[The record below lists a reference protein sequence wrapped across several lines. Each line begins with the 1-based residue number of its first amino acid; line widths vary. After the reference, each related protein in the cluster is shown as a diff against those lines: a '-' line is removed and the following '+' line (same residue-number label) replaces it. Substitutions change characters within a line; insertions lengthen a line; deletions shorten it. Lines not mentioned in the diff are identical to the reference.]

1 MAKNQSRR
9 LSPAELAKD
18 VEIYNALK
26 NVTGYAPANPAY
38 GVASLDTRHTALT
51 GAQTA
56 SAQADAD
63 ADSRR
68 DDLVATQWD
77 FHNTILGAKDSVVA
91 QFGPD
96 SNEVQAVQLKK
107 KGEYKGRAKKANKA
121 PMS

>member
-1 MAKNQSRR
+1 MPASTSRETTTDN
-9 LSPAELAKD
+9 SSGCASA
-18 VEIYNALK
+18 
-26 NVTGYAPANPAY
+26 AY

-68 DDLVATQWD
+68 DDLVVTHSD

-91 QFGPD
+91 
-96 SNEVQAVQLKK
+96 
-107 KGEYKGRAKKANKA
+107 
-121 PMS
+121 

>member
-1 MAKNQSRR
+1 MAKNQNRR

-38 GVASLDTRHTALT
+38 AVTALDTRHTALS

-68 DDLVATQWD
+68 DVLVAEQWN
-77 FHNTILGAKDSVVA
+77 FHNAILGAKDSVVA
-91 QFGPD
+91 QFGSD

-107 KGEYKGRAKKANKA
+107 KTEYKGRGRK
-121 PMS
+121 